1 MANVEGTAHIATPLR
16 EAFSYFAEFANIAE
30 WDPGVISSTKRG
42 SGPLVVGDT
51 YDVVSRFAGRSIP
64 MIYEVTML
72 DAPNRICLRGISES
86 GQADDDIRFESV
98 AEGTKI
104 TWRLNFAPRG
114 IAHLAR
120 PVLGVLLRKLARA
133 TMDGMREAALAEA
146 PMRGSAS
153 LD

>member
-1 MANVEGTAHIATPLR
+1 MANVVGTATIATPLR

-30 WDPGVISSTKRG
+30 WDPGVVSSTKRG
-42 SGPLVVGDT
+42 SGRLAVGGT

-72 DAPNRICLRGISES
+72 DAPNRICLRGVSDS

-98 AEGTKI
+98 AEGTTI
-104 TWRLNFAPRG
+104 TWRLTFAPRG

-120 PVLGVLLRKLARA
+120 PVLGVLLRRLARA

-146 PMRGSAS
+146 PMRA
-153 LD
+153 LEPID